1 MIVFAG
7 IAIVMGAVLAGFVM
21 SGGQLGALMHP
32 SELLTI
38 GGAAVGAMIMM
49 SPISVLKNLAHA
61 VIGTLKGSPYDKA
74 TYRELF
80 KLMYDLLRIARRDGL
95 LMLER
100 HVSDPH
106 HSEVINRYPRI
117 AKNHHAMEFICNG
130 LSPLV
135 DGATPE
141 QVSGLLEAELKI
153 IDEEHHAPINVMTKT
168 ADALPGFGIVA
179 AVLGIVITMGAI
191 DGPVQEVGHKVGA
204 ALVGTFLGILLS
216 YGFFAPLASRMEFM
230 GVVELGFFRAIASI
244 VMGAAQSQSPKVV
257 IEQARRGIGTEFRP
271 SRTEME
277 QLFKEVDA
285 T

>member
-1 MIVFAG
+1 MVVLIG
-7 IAIVMGAVLAGFVM
+7 IGIVMGAVLAGFVL
-21 SGGQLGALMHP
+21 SGGHIGALMHP
-32 SELLTI
+32 AELLTI
-38 GGAAVGAMIMM
+38 GGAAMGAMIMM
-49 SPISVLKNLAHA
+49 SPISVLKNLATA
-61 VIGTLKGSPYDKA
+61 LITTIKGSPYDKA

-141 QVSGLLEAELKI
+141 QVSGLLDAELKI
-153 IDEEHHAPINVMTKT
+153 LEEEHHAPINVLTKT
-168 ADALPGFGIVA
+168 ADGLPGFGIVA

-216 YGFFAPLASRMEFM
+216 YGFFGPLASRMEFM
-230 GVVELGFFRAIASI
+230 GLVELGFFRAIASI

-277 QLFKEVDA
+277 ALFKEVDA

>member
-1 MIVFAG
+1 MIVLIGVAV
-7 IAIVMGAVLAGFVM
+7 VMGAVLAGFMM
-21 SGGQLGALMHP
+21 SGGQIGALMHP

-38 GGAAVGAMIMM
+38 GGAAMGAMIMM
-49 SPISVLKNLAHA
+49 SPISVLKNLGIAL
-61 VIGTLKGSPYDKA
+61 IGTLKGSQYDKA

-153 IDEEHHAPINVMTKT
+153 IEEEHHAPINVMTKT
-168 ADALPGFGIVA
+168 ADGLPGFGIVA

-216 YGFFAPLASRMEFM
+216 YGFFGPLASRMEFM
-230 GVVELGFFRAIASI
+230 GIVELGFFRAIASI

-277 QLFKEVDA
+277 ALFKEVDA

>member
-1 MIVFAG
+1 MIVLIGVAV
-7 IAIVMGAVLAGFVM
+7 VMGAVLAGFMM

-38 GGAAVGAMIMM
+38 GGAAMGAMIMM
-49 SPISVLKNLAHA
+49 SPISVLKNLGIAL
-61 VIGTLKGSPYDKA
+61 IGTLKGSQYDKA

-153 IDEEHHAPINVMTKT
+153 IEEEHHAPISVMTKT
-168 ADALPGFGIVA
+168 ADGLPGFGIVA

-216 YGFFAPLASRMEFM
+216 YGFFGPLASRMEFM

-277 QLFKEVDA
+277 ALFKEVDA